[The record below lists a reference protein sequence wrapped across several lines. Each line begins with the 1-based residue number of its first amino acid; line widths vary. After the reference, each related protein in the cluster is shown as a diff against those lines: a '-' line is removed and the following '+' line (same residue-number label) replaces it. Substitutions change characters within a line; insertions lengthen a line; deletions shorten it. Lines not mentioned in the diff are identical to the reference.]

1 MDLSKL
7 AIPDTITVHI
17 SFPGIGK
24 LYDDDKKEK
33 PTTIEL
39 LSPASDEVIAYKHK
53 LQQKVSMKI
62 GKRGLKGIV
71 VDPEE
76 ADSQAVE
83 RLVVFTASVNNLTYD
98 GEAITVDTI
107 EKVYA
112 DPKMGWL
119 CDQLNDRLGS
129 WDDFLA

>member
-7 AIPDTITVHI
+7 SIPDSITVHI
-17 SFPGIGK
+17 AFPGRGK

-39 LSPASDEVIAYKHK
+39 LSPASDEVINYKHK
-53 LQQKVSMKI
+53 LQHKVSMKI
-62 GKRGLKGIV
+62 GKRGMKGIV
-71 VDPEE
+71 IDPEE
-76 ADSQAVE
+76 TDKNAVE
-83 RLVVFTASVNNLTYD
+83 RLVVFTASVNNLTYN
-98 GEAITVDTI
+98 GELITAETI
-107 EKVYA
+107 SKVYS

-119 CDQLNDRLGS
+119 CDQLNERLGS